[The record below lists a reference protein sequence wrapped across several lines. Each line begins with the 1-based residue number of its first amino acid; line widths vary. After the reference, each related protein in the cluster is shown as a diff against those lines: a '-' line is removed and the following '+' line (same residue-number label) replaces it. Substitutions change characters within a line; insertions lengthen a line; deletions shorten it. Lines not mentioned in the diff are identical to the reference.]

1 MLTRD
6 ISIWLDNYDDIF
18 SDFDPRPYSERV
30 LSDDFL
36 TEVRKVCKE
45 KEEGINEF
53 HLLLPPNKRS
63 SETETIIVKRL
74 QAHFKKNYHQ
84 YKQYN
89 QIRRKKV
96 SFILFTGMALMLW
109 ASYLSSLNSRNLLLN
124 ALLITIEPSGW
135 FLAWYG
141 LDEIFYKSK
150 ERKNELQFYT
160 IVAKSKVSFSSI
172 L

>member
-1 MLTRD
+1 MLKRN

-45 KEEGINEF
+45 KEEVIDDF
-53 HLLLPPNKRS
+53 VLLLPANKRDQKM
-63 SETETIIVKRL
+63 EELIVKRL

-84 YKQYN
+84 YEQYFKTG
-89 QIRRKKV
+89 RKKNALALV
-96 SFILFTGMALMLW
+96 IGMLLMLS
-109 ASYLSSLNSRNLLLN
+109 ASFLSSLNSHNLFLN
-124 ALLITIEPSGW
+124 ALLVMIEPSGW
-135 FLAWYG
+135 FLVWYG

-150 ERKNELQFYT
+150 EKKTELHFYK
-160 IVAKSKVSFSSI
+160 ILSKTKLSFSSI
-172 L
+172 